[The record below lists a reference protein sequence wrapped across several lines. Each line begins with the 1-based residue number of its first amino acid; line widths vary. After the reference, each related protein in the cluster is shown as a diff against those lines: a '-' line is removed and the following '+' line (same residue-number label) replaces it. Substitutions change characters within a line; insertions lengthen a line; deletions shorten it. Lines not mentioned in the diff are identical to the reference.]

1 MDRERRF
8 LWAPGMKQAE
18 DEKRCEKLAGYIRLM
33 CTEPGGWCVIGAR
46 GEAAAANAMRSLA
59 WASEIGKSPIDFKVR
74 WEEELNDERSLRFF
88 CEIRE
93 TWTEWKKRWTM
104 VDTPEKP
111 LVVTPHTDVTKLSTA
126 VVVRHRKFA
135 GAAIKMKAQHD
146 TVLSTAAKA
155 LATIPSTGREEVG
168 KELSCV
174 IRWPRL
180 KETEKDEALKMHV
193 FGHVMWRDEGHGFQG
208 FHHAAENM

>member
-1 MDRERRF
+1 
-8 LWAPGMKQAE
+8 
-18 DEKRCEKLAGYIRLM
+18 
-33 CTEPGGWCVIGAR
+33 
-46 GEAAAANAMRSLA
+46 
-59 WASEIGKSPIDFKVR
+59 
-74 WEEELNDERSLRFF
+74 
-88 CEIRE
+88 
-93 TWTEWKKRWTM
+93 M

-180 KETEKDEALKMHV
+180 KETEKDEAQSMEISWRYSGI
-193 FGHVMWRDEGHGFQG
+193 FGNSMGIVWERFMGYQG
-208 FHHAAENM
+208 I